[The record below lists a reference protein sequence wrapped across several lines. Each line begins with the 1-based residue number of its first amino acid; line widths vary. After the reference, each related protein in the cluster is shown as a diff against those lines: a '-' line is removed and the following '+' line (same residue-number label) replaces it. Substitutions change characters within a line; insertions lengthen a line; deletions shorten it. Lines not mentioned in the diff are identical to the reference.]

1 MWPKRRGRVGTQRNE
16 GHAVATCTICSADL
30 PADAVYCAQCGAKVN
45 RSGDLGPPPGSPP
58 ASRPP
63 LGELPA
69 TSPNPGT
76 GLAADAAAMLEAS
89 ASVPPERIRSHQAGG
104 PRRTDTPEE
113 ELWQG
118 SYSPKA
124 MAPALAGIGLLTVVI
139 LVVWIVYR
147 ESITWHWL
155 PLVGIAAMWL
165 LVGGQLAYRIYSV
178 RYRLTNQRFFH
189 EKGILRR
196 VVDRIEVIDM
206 DDITYIQTIL
216 DRMLGIGTIKVTST
230 DRTHPE
236 LVLRGIDGVKDV
248 AAKIDAARRAERI
261 RRGLHIEQI

>member
-1 MWPKRRGRVGTQRNE
+1 MVSVESDE
-16 GHAVATCTICSADL
+16 GIAMAECTICDAQL

-45 RSGDLGPPPGSPP
+45 RSGDLGPPPEAKPVVGNS
-58 ASRPP
+58 AT
-63 LGELPA
+63 
-69 TSPNPGT
+69 TSPFG
-76 GLAADAAAMLEAS
+76 AADATADAVAGFEAT
-89 ASVPPERIRSHQAGG
+89 ASVPPERIRTHQAGG

-118 SYSPKA
+118 TYSPKA
-124 MAPALAGIGLLTVVI
+124 MAPALAGVALLTVVI
-139 LVVWIVYR
+139 VVVWIVYR
-147 ESITWHWL
+147 GSITWQWL
-155 PLVGIAAMWL
+155 PLLGIVAMWL
-165 LVGGQLAYRIYSV
+165 LIGGQLAYRMFSV

-216 DRMLGIGTIKVTST
+216 DRMLDIGTIKVTSS

-236 LVLRGIDGVKDV
+236 LVLRGIDGVKSV

>member
-1 MWPKRRGRVGTQRNE
+1 
-16 GHAVATCTICSADL
+16 VAKCTICDATL
-30 PADAVYCAQCGAKVN
+30 PEGAVYCAKCGGKVN
-45 RSGDLGPPPGSPP
+45 RSGDLGPPPGAKPLVGSPP
-58 ASRPP
+58 A
-63 LGELPA
+63 
-69 TSPNPGT
+69 
-76 GLAADAAAMLEAS
+76 AS
-89 ASVPPERIRSHQAGG
+89 ASDNSGVDAMAHVPPDAIRTHQAGG
-104 PRRTDTPEE
+104 PRRTDAPEE

-118 SYSPKA
+118 TFSPKA
-124 MAPALAGIGLLTVVI
+124 MAPALFGTALLTIIIVA
-139 LVVWIVYR
+139 VWIIYR
-147 ESITWHWL
+147 ESITWWWL
-155 PLVGIAAMWL
+155 PLVGIAAIWL
-165 LVGGQLAYRIYSV
+165 LIGGQLSYRIFSV

-216 DRMLGIGTIKVTST
+216 DRMLDVGTIRVTSS

-236 LVLRGIDGVKDV
+236 LVLRGIDGVKSV

>member
-1 MWPKRRGRVGTQRNE
+1 VG
-16 GHAVATCTICSADL
+16 
-30 PADAVYCAQCGAKVN
+30 DA
-45 RSGDLGPPPGSPP
+45 
-58 ASRPP
+58 
-63 LGELPA
+63 
-69 TSPNPGT
+69 GT
-76 GLAADAAAMLEAS
+76 GAAGAASGAASPAPAAESAAQFEAS
-89 ASVPPERIRSHQAGG
+89 GNVPPDRVRHHQAGG
-104 PRRTDTPEE
+104 PRRTDAPEE

-118 SYSPKA
+118 TYSPRA
-124 MAPALAGIGLLTVVI
+124 MAPALAGAALLTIAIIVA
-139 LVVWIVYR
+139 WIVYR
-147 ESITWHWL
+147 ESITWWWL
-155 PLVGIAAMWL
+155 PLAGIAVTWL
-165 LVGGQLAYRIYSV
+165 LVGGQLAYRIFSV
-178 RYRLTNQRFFH
+178 KYRLTNQRFFH

-216 DRMLGIGTIKVTST
+216 DRMLNVGTIRVTSS